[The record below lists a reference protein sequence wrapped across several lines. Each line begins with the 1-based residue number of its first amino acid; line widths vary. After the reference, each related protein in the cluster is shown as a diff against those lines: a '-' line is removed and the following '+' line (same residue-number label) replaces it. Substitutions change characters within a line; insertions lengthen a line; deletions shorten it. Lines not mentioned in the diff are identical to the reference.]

1 MASKRFDFI
10 TLHEALELLDVSR
23 STFDRWRRKK
33 QLPYTK
39 IGKEIMID
47 KGELERWFRLHTS
60 QGREAY
66 AGERHEGRRPAAALQ
81 PLVVTVGYQSRWAQ
95 IWTSLVMKELGW
107 FEEELANLIP
117 ERVVQ
122 VRWHD
127 GAHGPALV
135 QGMIGGHIHIASMG
149 DYPISLAFSLG
160 RLLPDFRPVL
170 LAFDG
175 KTAGGQGISL
185 VLGNNVDIRRP
196 SRSTELRIATV
207 AQSSAG
213 GRLSG
218 LLRQFGASDT
228 HIVHRDL
235 EDCMDDMARG
245 EIGGGFMGEP
255 YASLARHFGLGRV
268 IGEESF
274 GDDFL
279 SGVIMEESWL
289 ARHPAVGFAYL
300 KAHLRVHH
308 WVRRNL
314 RQAAELIARVRRIPV
329 KVAEDNLAKIRWDA
343 APYARD
349 IAVLQSLNPEPG
361 REPSAFF
368 VPGCEIRLDATFLMQ
383 AIREL
388 RLPEPTEASL
398 DGEWSPEQLY

>member
-1 MASKRFDFI
+1 MPSKRFDFL

-47 KGELERWFRLHTS
+47 KGELERWFKLHASQRLETP
-60 QGREAY
+60 EV
-66 AGERHEGRRPAAALQ
+66 ERHEGRRTGAALQ
-81 PLVVTVGYQSRWAQ
+81 PLVVNVGYQSRWAQ
-95 IWTSLVMKELGW
+95 IWTALMMKELGW
-107 FEEELANLIP
+107 FEEELAKLIP

-135 QGMIGGHIHIASMG
+135 QGMIGGHIQIASMG
-149 DYPISLAFSLG
+149 DYPISLAFSLS
-160 RLLPDFRPVL
+160 RLLPDYRPVL

-196 SRSTELRIATV
+196 SRTSELRIATV

-218 LLRQFGASDT
+218 LLHRFGTADARV
-228 HIVHRDL
+228 VHRDL
-235 EDCMDDMARG
+235 DECMADMARG

-255 YASLARHFGLGRV
+255 YASLARHYGLGKIV
-268 IGEESF
+268 GVEGL

-279 SGVIMEESWL
+279 SGVVMEESWL
-289 ARHPAVGFAYL
+289 ARHPAVGIAYL
-300 KAHLRVHH
+300 KAHLRVHR

-314 RQAAELIARVRRIPV
+314 REAAELIARVRRIPV

-343 APYARD
+343 APYAKD
-349 IAVLQSLNPEPG
+349 IAALERMNPGPERAP
-361 REPSAFF
+361 PAFF
-368 VPGCEIRLDATFLMQ
+368 MPNDEIRLDASFLMQ

-388 RLPEPTEASL
+388 RLPAPAEGPIGG
-398 DGEWSPEQLY
+398 DWSAEQLY